1 MRCLQLETKGWF
13 IFVKIARLETKAD
26 IVVYEDL
33 IFLHVNKCYQ
43 VIMIIINGLQGH
55 NITHRLSHFRLL
67 RPIAKN
73 FMKRKNHIP

>member
-13 IFVKIARLETKAD
+13 IFVKIARLGQAGNKGTY

-43 VIMIIINGLQGH
+43 AIMIIINGLQG
-55 NITHRLSHFRLL
+55 T
-67 RPIAKN
+67 
-73 FMKRKNHIP
+73 